1 MYYRAACAAMLG
13 MRRILGILHAK
24 YSLQEIWEKVSRKDL
39 QKFNFP
45 EKRISEFLEERR
57 KIDPEKEIKK
67 IQKAEAKLL
76 MPDDPEYPFL
86 LNQIHNPPLFLF
98 QKGSDFVLKQDEF
111 SLAIVGARAI
121 TEYSQLVLEYL
132 LGDLVRGGVS
142 VISGLALGVDAK
154 AHIETLK
161 HGGRAIAV
169 LGSGIDQLF
178 PNENRGLG
186 EKILE
191 NGGTVFSEYSPG
203 TIAAKFNFPAR
214 NRIVS
219 GISHGTLVVQA
230 GERSGALITAKQA
243 LEEGREVMSIPGNI
257 LSTSHT
263 GSNQLLSDGA
273 HLVTSASDILTLFG
287 QNIFQSTI
295 ENKQSLGKLSEDEK
309 ALLKFIQ
316 TEPQNI
322 SCLPD
327 KLTYSLQEINSLL
340 TSLEMQG
347 LISITGEQVS
357 AKLSQ

>member
-1 MYYRAACAAMLG
+1 MYYRSACAAMLG

-39 QKFNFP
+39 ARLNFP
-45 EKRISEFLEERR
+45 EKRISEFLEERS
-57 KIDPEKEIKK
+57 KIDPEKEMKK
-67 IQKAEAKLL
+67 NQKADAKLL
-76 MPDDPEYPFL
+76 MPSDPEYPFL
-86 LNQIHNPPLFLF
+86 LKQIHNPPLFLF
-98 QKGSDFVLKQDEF
+98 QKGADFVLKQDEL

-121 TEYSQLVLEYL
+121 TEYSQLVLEHL
-132 LGDLVRGGVS
+132 LGDLVGGGISIV
-142 VISGLALGVDAK
+142 SGLALGVDAK

-178 PNENRGLG
+178 PNENRRLG

-191 NGGTVFSEYSPG
+191 NGGTIFSEYSPG

-219 GISHGTLVVQA
+219 GISHGTLVIQA
-230 GERSGALITAKQA
+230 GEKSGALITAKQA

-257 LSTSHT
+257 LSTSHL
-263 GSNQLLSDGA
+263 GSNKLLADGA
-273 HLVTSASDILTLFG
+273 HLISSAQDVLNIFG

-295 ENKQSLGKLSEDEK
+295 KNKQNLEKLSEDEK
-309 ALLKFIQ
+309 ALLKLIQ
-316 TEPQNI
+316 TESQNI
-322 SCLPD
+322 SHLPE

-347 LISITGEQVS
+347 LISIAGEQVS
-357 AKLSQ
+357 VKP